1 MLKYMSESIVKDI
14 SVIIQTRTETY
25 QSDNMGC
32 YHTKKMSDE
41 QKCNQGLFH
50 CIFFC
55 FDKEHQ
61 QYSDPVIK
69 SYKLL

>member
-32 YHTKKMSDE
+32 YHTKRCLMNK
-41 QKCNQGLFH
+41 NGLSH

-61 QYSDPVIK
+61 QYSDPLIK

>member
-32 YHTKKMSDE
+32 YHTKRCLMNKNVTKD
-41 QKCNQGLFH
+41 CF
-50 CIFFC
+50 IAFFFC

-61 QYSDPVIK
+61 QYSDPLIK

>member
-32 YHTKKMSDE
+32 YHTKRCLMNKNVTKD
-41 QKCNQGLFH
+41 CLIAYFLFW
-50 CIFFC
+50 
-55 FDKEHQ
+55 
-61 QYSDPVIK
+61 
-69 SYKLL
+69 